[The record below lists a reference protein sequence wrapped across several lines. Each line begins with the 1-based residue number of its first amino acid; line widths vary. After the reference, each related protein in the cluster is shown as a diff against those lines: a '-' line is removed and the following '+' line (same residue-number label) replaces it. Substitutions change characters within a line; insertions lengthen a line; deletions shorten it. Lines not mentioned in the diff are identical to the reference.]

1 MRGFHFK
8 LEPVLEQRRRIE
20 EEQQLAVAEVE
31 RDRLALEERIR
42 AYARAIAQEQDDL
55 RRQLTPGGDLR
66 AVRLQANAS
75 LDLTNKAN
83 RAVLEL
89 AGVHKRLDA
98 ARLRL
103 LEAMTRRKA
112 MEVLRDRAEQVFRDE
127 QKCREAAE
135 LDELMVMRHGRTEA
149 ADLES
154 KP

>member
-1 MRGFHFK
+1 MRGFRFK

-20 EEQQLAVAEVE
+20 EQQQRCVAEVE
-31 RDRLALEERIR
+31 RERLALEERIR
-42 AYARAIAQEQDDL
+42 AYARAIAQEQEDL
-55 RRQLTPGGDLR
+55 RRQLTLGGDLR
-66 AVRLQANAS
+66 AARLQANAS

-83 RAVLEL
+83 RTVLEL

-112 MEVLRDRAEQVFRDE
+112 MEVLRDRAEQAYREE
-127 QKCREAAE
+127 QKRREAGE
-135 LDELMVMRHGRTEA
+135 LDELMVMRHGRAEA

>member
-1 MRGFHFK
+1 MRGFRFR
-8 LEPVLEQRRRIE
+8 LDPVLEQRRRIE
-20 EEQQLAVAEVE
+20 EQQQLAVAEVE
-31 RDRLALEERIR
+31 RERLALEERIR

-55 RRQLTPGGDLR
+55 RRQLTLGGDLR
-66 AVRLQANAS
+66 AARLQANAS

-98 ARLRL
+98 ARIRL

-112 MEVLRDRAEQVFRDE
+112 MEVLRDRAEQAYREE
-127 QKCREAAE
+127 QKRRAAAE
-135 LDELMVMRHGRTEA
+135 LDELVVMRHGRAGT